1 MTNQRIT
8 RLLSLFAIVG
18 LLASC
23 AKVNIKDGLQAYEQL
38 QYQDA
43 IHKLSRGLQKQNDP
57 EARRALAQAFAQTNR
72 HEDALQAFELLSVE
86 PSFNDQDRIAYGQ
99 VLMTANRYEDAEDL
113 FNGVLSRDPDN
124 QMALTL
130 RNSSRRATEIRSDS
144 SRFDVTPMFTGGVT
158 TAFAPFV
165 HDGKVYFSGAR
176 EGSGE
181 KDPYTGLNFTDLYV
195 AQIDGA
201 NFNKPAKVEGVN
213 GRFHDGIATLSADG
227 NTMILTRS
235 NYGTRGRLQANEE
248 SVNTMQL
255 YISTKS
261 EDGKWSEPQLMP
273 FSNEAN
279 MYAHPVLSSDGKT
292 LYFSS
297 DMSGGFGGMDLY
309 KSTLEND
316 TWSKPVNLGANINTP
331 GNEVFPSLRSD
342 DSLYFSSNAH
352 QTLGGLDILY
362 SVNRE
367 GEWSA
372 PTHLAYP
379 VNTGADD
386 FGMAFTGDGTTGF
399 FSSDRSGRD
408 AIYAFVANEVF
419 FNLKGLITRK
429 FDDRPIEGAR
439 VTITNLT
446 DGTEEEFETDELG
459 MFEHVLDAGKNYKV
473 RVEKDGFFAVNEN
486 VSTKDPSKDRD
497 INMNI
502 SLLDISNPEGDDVA
516 DTGDG
521 KDDGT
526 ASDQD
531 GKDGKAGPDG
541 SGQQDGALPKGVNA
555 NKPYQVPNILWDY
568 DKYDI
573 REDARPY
580 LDYVAKLLK
589 DNPDLKVEVRS
600 HCDSRGS
607 HAYNDPLSNRR
618 AKAVTDYLVSKGVK
632 RSMLISKGYGK
643 RQLTNRCETGV
654 ECSEEEHQANRRT
667 EFKVLNK

>member
-1 MTNQRIT
+1 MMNQRLT
-8 RLLSLFAIVG
+8 RSLSFFALVL

-38 QYQDA
+38 RYQEA
-43 IHKLSRGLQKQNDP
+43 IHRLSRGLQKQNDP
-57 EARRALAQAFAQTNR
+57 EARRALAQAYAQTNR
-72 HEDALQAFELLSVE
+72 MEDALQAYQLLAVE
-86 PSFNDQDRIAYGQ
+86 PSFNDQDRIAYGR
-99 VLMTANRYEDAEDL
+99 VLMAANRYEEAEDI
-113 FNGVLSRDPDN
+113 FSGILSRDPSN

-130 RNSSRRATEIRSDS
+130 RNSSRRAGEIKSDS
-144 SRFDVTPMFTGGVT
+144 SRFEVTPMFTSGVT
-158 TAFAPFV
+158 AAFAPAI

-176 EGSGE
+176 DGSGE

-195 AQIDGA
+195 AALDGA
-201 NFNKPAKVEGVN
+201 NFDKPAKVEGVN
-213 GRFHDGIATLSADG
+213 GKFHDGIATISADG
-227 NTMILTRS
+227 KTMILTRS

-309 KSTLEND
+309 KSTFVND
-316 TWSKPVNLGANINTP
+316 AWSKPENLGANINTP

-352 QTLGGLDILY
+352 QTLGGLDLLY
-362 SVNRE
+362 SVNRN
-367 GEWSA
+367 GEWTA
-372 PTHLAYP
+372 PTHLPYP
-379 VNTGADD
+379 INTGADD

-419 FNLKGLITRK
+419 FNLNGLITRK
-429 FDDRPIEGAR
+429 FDDSPIQGAR

-446 DGTEEEFETDELG
+446 DGTEEVFETDELG
-459 MFEHVLDAGKNYKV
+459 MFEHELDAGKNYKV

-486 VSTKDPSKDRD
+486 VSTKDPSKDRN
-497 INMNI
+497 INLNI
-502 SLLDISNPEGDDVA
+502 ALLDISNPEDDAA

-521 KDDGT
+521 DEGDGKVG
-526 ASDQD
+526 S
-531 GKDGKAGPDG
+531 GKDG
-541 SGQQDGALPKGVNA
+541 SGIDAANLPKGVSA

-568 DKYDI
+568 DKYDV

-580 LDYVAKLLK
+580 LDYIAKLLI
-589 DNPDLKVEVRS
+589 DNPDLKVEVSS

-607 HAYNDPLSNRR
+607 DFYNDRLSERR
-618 AKAVTDYLVSKGVK
+618 AKAVSDYLVTKGVK

-643 RQLTNRCETGV
+643 RQLTNRCKTGI
-654 ECSEEEHQANRRT
+654 ECTEDEHQANRRT